1 VRFVRPVDLAFAG
14 LLALTGVLEV
24 ALIDVADRPV
34 WTLVL
39 ALVAG
44 LAMLLRI
51 TMPLVCLGILVG
63 LVLLAHVSTWGLNL
77 TAALV
82 VGCLFALGTVGK
94 LCEDRHSLPAFAG
107 TVALFVVGAAFVAR
121 PWDVVVALIGC
132 GTAWGAGRVLRRESE
147 RNAELRSLAADLV
160 AQREVRAR
168 EAVQEERLRIAREL
182 HDTVAHAVSVM
193 TLQVGGVR
201 RRLDSEPGK
210 VQERDVLLD
219 VEGVGREAVA
229 ELHRMLDVLR
239 APEEGSAAE
248 DASPA
253 PRPSLADLPHLVSR
267 VRAAGTPVELR
278 VDESLPALSA
288 GLELTGYRVV
298 QEALTNVLK
307 HGGDASAQVTVTCPD
322 HTLELLVRDDGRT
335 PEAAPVAD
343 RTSRGLI
350 GIRERVALYGGQV
363 QSGPLPGGGFE
374 VRVSLPLPKEGAP

>member
-1 VRFVRPVDLAFAG
+1 MRFVRPVDLAFAG

-24 ALIDVADRPV
+24 TLTDVAGRPL
-34 WTLVL
+34 WTLLL
-39 ALVAG
+39 ALVAS
-44 LAMLLRI
+44 LAMLLR
-51 TMPLVCLGILVG
+51 TAMPLVCLAILVV
-63 LVLLAHVSTWGLNL
+63 LVILAHMSSWGLNL
-77 TAALV
+77 TGALV

-94 LCEDRHSLPAFAG
+94 LCEDRQSLPAFTG
-107 TVALFVVGAAFVAR
+107 TVVVFVVGAAFVAR
-121 PWDVVVALIGC
+121 PWDVVVALVGC

-147 RNAELRSLAADLV
+147 RNAQLRSLAADLV
-160 AQREVRAR
+160 AQREVRTR

-210 VQERDVLLD
+210 VQERDVLLE

-239 APEEGSAAE
+239 APEEEDPPAE

-253 PRPSLADLPHLVSR
+253 PRPGLADLPHLASR

-278 VDESLPALSA
+278 IDDPLPALSP

-307 HGGDASAQVTVTCPD
+307 HGGDARAQVTVTCPD
-322 HTLELLVRDDGRT
+322 HRLELLVRDDGRT
-335 PEAAPVAD
+335 PAAPTAD
-343 RTSRGLI
+343 TASRGLI

-363 QSGPLPGGGFE
+363 QSGPLPDGGFE
-374 VRVSLPLPKEGAP
+374 VRVSLPLPDEGA

>member
-1 VRFVRPVDLAFAG
+1 VRYVRPVDLAFAG

-24 ALIDVADRPV
+24 ALIDVADRPG

-44 LAMLLRI
+44 LAMLLR
-51 TMPLVCLGILVG
+51 TALPLVCLAILVG
-63 LVLLAHVSTWGLNL
+63 LVILAHVSSWGLNL

-94 LCEDRHSLPAFAG
+94 SCEDRESLAAFSG
-107 TVALFVVGAAFVAR
+107 TLALFVVGAAFVAR
-121 PWDVVVALIGC
+121 PWDVVVALVGC

-147 RNAELRSLAADLV
+147 RNAELRSLATDLV

-239 APEEGSAAE
+239 APEDTAAE
-248 DASPA
+248 AASPA
-253 PRPSLADLPHLVSR
+253 PRPCLADLPHLASR

-278 VDESLPALSA
+278 VDDPLPALSP

-307 HGGDASAQVTVTCPD
+307 HAGDARAQVTVTCPD

-335 PEAAPVAD
+335 PEPELGAD

-374 VRVSLPLPKEGAP
+374 VRVSLPLPVEGAL